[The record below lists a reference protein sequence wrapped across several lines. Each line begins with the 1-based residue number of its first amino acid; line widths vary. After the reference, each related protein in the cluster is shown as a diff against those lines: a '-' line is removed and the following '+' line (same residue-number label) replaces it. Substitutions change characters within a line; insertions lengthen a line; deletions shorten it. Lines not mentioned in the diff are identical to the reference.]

1 MPTDFET
8 GLLVGLLIGEGH
20 FGGDGRQPQVTLR
33 MHVRH
38 ASLFRWL
45 ERTFP
50 GGKLYGPYSHGGRD
64 YYQWMAR
71 GRYLRDYLIPLLAQ
85 RLDPEVDGPSFERFD
100 AMRRRYVPGPA
111 GRPEEVSV
119 APGGSG
125 APERP
130 LPSTGAA
137 IPAEQTGGAP
147 VPPKTTAAPLVA
159 SGVTGLTPAPTGG
172 TAGRGEA
179 APAPRSSTAAG
190 ELDRSARASEAFRRL
205 RAAGLADRPPDAG
218 SSDGADGP

>member
-1 MPTDFET
+1 
-8 GLLVGLLIGEGH
+8 VGLLIGEGH

-85 RLDPEVDGPSFERFD
+85 RLDAEVDGPSFERFD

-111 GRPEEVSV
+111 PRPEQVNV
-119 APGGSG
+119 PPGGAG
-125 APERP
+125 ALERP
-130 LPSTGAA
+130 RPSTGAA
-137 IPAEQTGGAP
+137 IPAEETGGAP
-147 VPPKTTAAPLVA
+147 VPAETPAGPLVA
-159 SGVTGLTPAPTGG
+159 SATTGLTPAPTGG

-179 APAPRSSTAAG
+179 APPPRSSTAAR
-190 ELDRSARASEAFRRL
+190 ERDRSARATDAFRRL
-205 RAAGLADRPPDAG
+205 RAARGADRPPDAG
-218 SSDGADGP
+218 SSGGAGDP